1 MGMGSECCPCRA
13 SGSAGGGAEEKQGGD
28 GADNGGETLEDK
40 KIYSVNLFVSILLG
54 CKLKFLLMSNLICA

>member
-1 MGMGSECCPCRA
+1 MGMGSECCPYRA

-40 KIYSVNLFVSILLG
+40 KIYNFNLLVWSHLWV
-54 CKLKFLLMSNLICA
+54 